1 MRMTNRDRVSKAF
14 DLLSEGLLD
23 DVDDVMTRVYKTA
36 DWPAAWAKE
45 EAQRRG
51 GPLHAMTKHD
61 VQVQL
66 RAITENGYHFK
77 DLFSRAQQGFAS
89 ELRET
94 RNKWAHNEPFSSDDT
109 IRALDTIERL
119 LNAVD
124 AVDSAADV
132 RKLRVDLQ
140 RTVFEE
146 QTRNQVKRAKVT
158 LEPGAGLRPWREV
171 IRPHDDV
178 ARGAFTASEFA
189 ADLHLVHTGQATSPE
204 YGDPVEFFTRT
215 YLTEGLRDLLSRA
228 LRRLNG
234 EVGASP
240 VVNLQTNFG
249 GGKTHSMLALYHLFS
264 GMPAEDF
271 PQELQELITA
281 NGNPDLG
288 SLDVKRVALV
298 GTYLK
303 AGSPIIKDDGTEVR
317 TLWGE
322 LAWQLGG
329 REAYDL
335 IAADDRAGTNPGEA
349 LRTLIGRYSPSLI
362 LIDEWVAYAR
372 QLVTDKELP
381 SGSFETQFTFAQS
394 LTEIVRSLPGVML
407 VVSIP
412 ASDNGADGRGS
423 DIEIG
428 GMNGQ
433 IALERLQNVIRRV
446 ADQWRPSSKDESFEI
461 VRRRLFQAPNAEG
474 LTTIAAVA
482 RSFVNLYRNNT
493 ALFPR
498 DAASPNNDYET
509 RIRASYPLHPEL
521 LDRLYEDW
529 STLER
534 FQRTRGVLKL
544 VSSIVHEL
552 WASGDTSPLILPGNV
567 PLDATTVNTDLTQYL
582 EDQWKPI
589 IDSDIDGNGS
599 TAQQID
605 LDRPNLGQRF
615 VTQRIARTI
624 FMGAAPRIKSTRKGL
639 DKQYLWL
646 GTAIPGDALG
656 NFSSAVELLAQ
667 RSTYFYEEQG
677 HYWFDTQPSVTKTA
691 NDYAERLREDVE
703 TVWNE
708 ISRRIQGEEKTRGV
722 FDRVHS
728 APSSSADIPDL
739 EDTRLVIAHPRYA
752 RRKQDGADSAAHA
765 WVRDTIESKG
775 ASQRIHR
782 NTLIFLLAD
791 QSELE
796 GLEAS
801 TRSYLAWKR
810 VQANSDNLNLSAQQ
824 RKQADDWVGRLDQ
837 TVSDRIRDTFVWA
850 VYPEQFDP
858 TKPFE
863 LAAERVP
870 DSGGR
875 SLAERV
881 SAKLVR
887 EDQLVTDLGAPIL
900 GATLRSELGALWR
913 DAGEINVGDL
923 WGYFTRYPY
932 LPRLVRREVLDQA
945 IQQALSVVLVENER
959 FAIAAGKDSITGRYR
974 GLVVPPDVNASIQ
987 VTNSTLLVD
996 VGRAQEQID
1005 SDRVAAQEA
1014 AARQSEPTTEEVGPA
1029 DSAWL
1034 PTQQPTVDVDRDAPS
1049 SAESVLEAALTRFF
1063 GSVRIDPH
1071 RYSRDI
1077 GNVTREILDR
1087 LSGSG
1092 AHVEITI
1099 DIQATKPEGF
1109 DEAEVRTISEN
1120 ARVLKFDPGFGFE
1133 EV

>member
-1 MRMTNRDRVSKAF
+1 MAVNNRDRVGKAF

-23 DVDDVMTRVYKTA
+23 SVDEVMTAAYGTP
-36 DWPAAWAKE
+36 DWPAAWAQE
-45 EAQRRG
+45 DAQRRG
-51 GPLHAMTKHD
+51 GPARTLTKHD

-66 RAITENGYHFK
+66 RAITEQGYRFK
-77 DLFSRAQQGFAS
+77 DVLSRAQQGFGS

-94 RNKWAHNEPFSSDDT
+94 RNLWAHNEPFSSDDAA
-109 IRALDTIERL
+109 RALDTIERL
-119 LNAVD
+119 LHAVG
-124 AVDSAADV
+124 AVDSAEDV

-140 RTVFEE
+140 RTVFED
-146 QTRNQVKRAKVT
+146 QTRKQVKRTTVT
-158 LEPGAGLRPWREV
+158 LDPGSGLRPWREV

-178 ARGAFTASEFA
+178 ARGEFTASEFA
-189 ADLHLVHTGQATSPE
+189 ADLHLVRTGQATSPE

-215 YLTEGLRDLLSRA
+215 YLTEGLRDLLARA
-228 LRRLNG
+228 LRR
-234 EVGASP
+234 VGGGDGNASP

-264 GMPAEDF
+264 GTPPKDF
-271 PQELQELITA
+271 PQELQELIAET
-281 NGNPDLG
+281 GNPDLAALG
-288 SLDVKRVALV
+288 VKRVALV

-303 AGSPIIKDDGTEVR
+303 AGSPLIKDDGTEVR

-335 IAADDRAGTNPGEA
+335 IAEDDRAGTNPGEA
-349 LRTLIGRYSPSLI
+349 LRTLIAKYSPAPI

-394 LTEIVRSLPGVML
+394 LTEVVRSVPGAML

-412 ASDNGADGRGS
+412 ASDTGDAGSGS

-428 GMNGQ
+428 GANGQ
-433 IALERLQNVIRRV
+433 LALERLQNVIRRV

-474 LTTIAAVA
+474 LTTISAVA
-482 RSFVNLYRNNT
+482 RSFVTLYRSNT

-498 DAASPNNDYET
+498 DAAAPSDDYEQ

-552 WASGDTSPLILPGNV
+552 WASNDTSPLILPGNV
-567 PLDATTVNTDLTQYL
+567 PLEATTVNTDLTQYL

-589 IDSDIDGNGS
+589 IDSDIDGPGS
-599 TAQQID
+599 MAQQID

-624 FMGAAPRIKSTRKGL
+624 FMGAAPRIKASRKGL
-639 DKQYLWL
+639 DKQYVWL
-646 GTAIPGDALG
+646 GTAAPGDTLG
-656 NFSSAVELLAQ
+656 NFGSAIELLAQ

-708 ISRRIQGEEKTRGV
+708 IAERLRSEERVRGV
-722 FDRVHS
+722 FDRVHV
-728 APSSSADIPDL
+728 APASSADIPDL
-739 EDTRLVIAHPRYA
+739 EDARLVIVHPRHS
-752 RRKQDGADSAAHA
+752 RRKSDGADSSAHQ
-765 WVRDTIESKG
+765 WVRDAIETKG
-775 ASQRIHR
+775 ASQRVHR
-782 NTLIFLLAD
+782 NTLVFLVAD
-791 QSELE
+791 KSELE
-796 GLEAS
+796 SLEAAA
-801 TRSYLAWKR
+801 RSYLAWKR
-810 VQANSDNLNLSAQQ
+810 VQATSESLNLSVQQ
-824 RKQADDWVGRLDQ
+824 RKQTDDWVTRLDR

-850 VYPEQFDP
+850 VYPEQLDA

-863 LAAERVP
+863 LITDKVP

-881 SAKLVR
+881 AAKLSR
-887 EDQLVTDLGAPIL
+887 DDQLVTELGAPIL
-900 GATLRSELGALWR
+900 GATLHQELGQLWR
-913 DAGEINVGDL
+913 DRGEISVGEL
-923 WGYFTRYPY
+923 WGYFTRYVY
-932 LPRLVRREVLDQA
+932 LPRLVRRETLDSA
-945 IQQALSVVLVENER
+945 IERSLNSVLVDGEK
-959 FAIAAGKDSITGRYR
+959 FAIATAKDTEAGRYR
-974 GLVVPPDVNASIQ
+974 GLIVPPAHNTAIQ
-987 VTNSTLLVD
+987 VTDSTLLVD
-996 VGRAQEQID
+996 WNKADEQA
-1005 SDRVAAQEA
+1005 SDDRIVAAREA
-1014 AARQSEPTTEEVGPA
+1014 ARRAAEEGVAEVGPVDIVLIA
-1029 DSAWL
+1029 DEADEEAS
-1034 PTQQPTVDVDRDAPS
+1034 REESFAPRRPS
-1049 SAESVLEAALTRFF
+1049 RYF
-1063 GSVRIDPH
+1063 GSVKVDPD

-1077 GNVTREILDR
+1077 GNVTREIIDR
-1087 LSGSG
+1087 LAG
-1092 AHVEITI
+1092 AGAKLEITI
-1099 DIQATKPEGF
+1099 DIQASKSDGF
-1109 DEAEVRTISEN
+1109 DEGEVRTISEN
-1120 ARVLKFDPGFGFE
+1120 ARVLKFDPSSGFE
-1133 EV
+1133 SA